1 MLLVISALLP
11 VFMVILLGYFLRHRA
26 VLDAS
31 AWHGLENLCYFVLF
45 PVLLVKTLA
54 VAAIGS
60 AEIARLAGALLFAI
74 FTMSALLV
82 LAYPLL
88 QRRFNVSPAAFT
100 SLVQGATR
108 WHGFI
113 ALSIV
118 GLLLGDAGVAY
129 MAVTMAVIIPPLN
142 IINVMVLAH
151 YGDAE
156 GDLSQVLRKL
166 LKNPFI
172 IACALGAALNISGL
186 GLTPLLYNAADIVG
200 SGALGIGLLTVGAGI
215 HLSGSRE
222 HRGLVVFGA
231 LLRLLGM
238 PALMFSGC
246 LLFGVEGLPRTVA
259 MLAAAVPTAAASFVL
274 ARQMGGD
281 APLMA
286 NLITLQVIV
295 AVVTLPLIIWLTYSV
310 PVL

>member
-11 VFMVILLGYFLRHRA
+11 VFMVIVLGYFLRHRDI
-26 VLDAS
+26 LDAS

-88 QRRFNVSPAAFT
+88 HRTFSVSPAAFT

-156 GDLSQVLRKL
+156 GDLSRVFWTL

-172 IACALGAALNISGL
+172 LACALGALLNLSGL
-186 GLTPLLYNAADIVG
+186 GLTPLLYHAADIIG
-200 SGALGIGLLTVGAGI
+200 SGALGMGLLTVGAGI
-215 HLSGSRE
+215 HLGSIRD

-238 PALMFSGC
+238 PALMFLGC
-246 LLFGVEGLPRTVA
+246 LLFGVEDLPRTVA

-286 NLITLQVIV
+286 NLITLQVLG
-295 AVVTLPLIIWLTYSV
+295 AAVTLPVIIWLTYTV
-310 PVL
+310 

>member
-11 VFMVILLGYFLRHRA
+11 VFMVIVLGYYLRHRA
-26 VLDAS
+26 VLDAT
-31 AWHGLENLCYFVLF
+31 AWHGLENLCYYVLF

-54 VAAIGS
+54 VATIGT
-60 AEIARLAGALLFAI
+60 AEVARFAGALLFAI

-82 LAYPLL
+82 LAYPLMH
-88 QRRFNVSPAAFT
+88 RYFSVSPAAFT
-100 SLVQGATR
+100 SIVQGATR

-113 ALSIV
+113 ALSMV

-156 GDLSQVLRKL
+156 GNLSQVFRKL

-172 IACALGAALNISGL
+172 IACAVGALLNYSGL
-186 GLTPLLYNAADIVG
+186 GLPTLLYNTADIIG

-215 HLSGSRE
+215 HLSGIRE

-246 LLFGVEGLPRTVA
+246 LLFGIEGLPRTVA
-259 MLAAAVPTAAASFVL
+259 MLAAAVPTAASSFVL

-286 NLITLQVIV
+286 NLITLQVI
-295 AVVTLPLIIWLTYSV
+295 AATVTLPLIIWWTYTV
-310 PVL
+310 

>member
-11 VFMVILLGYFLRHRA
+11 VFMVIVLGYFLRQRA

-31 AWHGLENLCYFVLF
+31 AWRGLENLCYFVLF

-54 VAAIGS
+54 VADLGS
-60 AEIARLAGALLFAI
+60 AEIVRFSGALLFAI
-74 FTMSALLV
+74 LVMSSLLL

-88 QRRFNVSPAAFT
+88 HRYFHVSPASFT

-118 GLLLGDAGVAY
+118 GLLLGDEGVAY
-129 MAVTMAVIIPPLN
+129 MAVTMAIIIPLLN
-142 IINVMVLAH
+142 TINVMVLAH
-151 YGDAE
+151 YGTAE
-156 GDLSQVLRKL
+156 GDLSRVFVKL
-166 LKNPFI
+166 MQNPFI
-172 IACALGAALNISGL
+172 LACALGAFLNTSGL
-186 GLTPLLYNAADIVG
+186 GLTPLLYSAADIIG

-215 HLSGSRE
+215 HLSGIRD

-238 PALMFSGC
+238 PALMFTGC

-259 MLAAAVPTAAASFVL
+259 MLAAAVPTASSSFVL

-286 NLITLQVIV
+286 NLITLQVLGAIM
-295 AVVTLPLIIWLTYSV
+295 TLPLVIWLSQSA
-310 PVL
+310 

>member
-1 MLLVISALLP
+1 
-11 VFMVILLGYFLRHRA
+11 
-26 VLDAS
+26 
-31 AWHGLENLCYFVLF
+31 
-45 PVLLVKTLA
+45 VLLVKTLA
-54 VAAIGS
+54 VAVIGS
-60 AEIARLAGALLFAI
+60 ADIARFSGTLLFAI
-74 FTMSALLV
+74 FAMSGLLLLLHPV
-82 LAYPLL
+82 L
-88 QRRFNVSPAAFT
+88 RRYFAVRPAAFT

-129 MAVTMAVIIPPLN
+129 MAVAMAVIIPPLN
-142 IINVMVLAH
+142 IINVIVLAH
-151 YGDAE
+151 YGEAE
-156 GDLSQVLRKL
+156 SNLWQVLGKL
-166 LKNPFI
+166 AKNPFI
-172 IACALGAALNISGL
+172 MACALGAFLNISGL
-186 GLTPLLYNAADIVG
+186 GLMPLLYNVADIIG

-215 HLSGSRE
+215 HLSGIRD

-238 PALMFSGC
+238 PALMLAGC

-259 MLAAAVPTAAASFVL
+259 MLVAAVPTAASSFVL

-286 NLITLQVIV
+286 NLITLQVIG
-295 AVVTLPLIIWLTYSV
+295 AVVTLPLVIWLSHTV
-310 PVL
+310 

>member
-11 VFMVILLGYFLRHRA
+11 VFTVIVLGYYLRHSSL
-26 VLDAS
+26 LDES
-31 AWHGLENLCYFVLF
+31 AWRGLENLCYYVLF

-54 VAAIGS
+54 VADIGS
-60 AEIARLAGALLFAI
+60 AEIVRFSGALLFAI
-74 FTMSALLV
+74 FTMTALL
-82 LAYPLL
+82 LLSYTPLHRYFL
-88 QRRFNVSPAAFT
+88 VSPAAFS

-142 IINVMVLAH
+142 IINIIVLAH
-151 YGDAE
+151 YGEAE
-156 GDLSQVLRKL
+156 NDLQKVAGKL
-166 LKNPFI
+166 ARNPFI
-172 IACALGAALNISGL
+172 IACALGAFLNISGL
-186 GLTPLLYNAADIVG
+186 GLAPLLYNIADIIG
-200 SGALGIGLLTVGAGI
+200 SGALGLGLLAVGAGI
-215 HLSGSRE
+215 HLSGIRE

-238 PALMFSGC
+238 PLLMLAGC
-246 LLFGVEGLPRTVA
+246 LLFGVEGLPRTIA
-259 MLAAAVPTAAASFVL
+259 MLAGAVPTASSSFVL

-286 NLITLQVIV
+286 NLITLQVFA
-295 AVVTLPLIIWLTYSV
+295 AVVTLPLVIWVSQTL
-310 PVL
+310 

>member
-11 VFMVILLGYFLRHRA
+11 VFMVIMLGYYLRHRA
-26 VLDAS
+26 VLDAA
-31 AWHGLENLCYFVLF
+31 AWHGLENLCYYVLF

-54 VAAIGS
+54 VATIGS

-88 QRRFNVSPAAFT
+88 HRTFSVSPAAFT

-113 ALSIV
+113 ALSIA

-142 IINVMVLAH
+142 IINVIVLAH
-151 YGDAE
+151 YGNAE
-156 GDLSQVLRKL
+156 GDLSRVLGRL

-172 IACALGAALNISGL
+172 IACALGASLNISGL
-186 GLTPLLYNAADIVG
+186 GLTPLLYHAADIIG
-200 SGALGIGLLTVGAGI
+200 SGALGMGLLTVGAGI
-215 HLSGSRE
+215 YLSGIRE

-286 NLITLQVIV
+286 KLITLQVIM
-295 AVVTLPLIIWLTYSV
+295 AVVTLPLVIWLTYTA
-310 PVL
+310 

>member
-11 VFMVILLGYFLRHRA
+11 VFMVIALGYFLRHRA
-26 VLDAS
+26 VLDAL
-31 AWHGLENLCYFVLF
+31 AWRGLENLCYFILF

-54 VAAIGS
+54 VAVLGS
-60 AEIARLAGALLFAI
+60 AEIARFAAALVFAILAMTALL
-74 FTMSALLV
+74 L
-82 LAYPLL
+82 LAYPLMH
-88 QRRFNVSPAAFT
+88 RYFKVTPAAFT

-129 MAVTMAVIIPPLN
+129 MAVTMAIIIPLLN

-156 GDLSQVLRKL
+156 GDLSDVFVKL
-166 LKNPFI
+166 VKNPFI
-172 IACALGAALNISGL
+172 IACALGALLNVTGL
-186 GLTPLLYNAADIVG
+186 GLTPLLFNAADIIG
-200 SGALGIGLLTVGAGI
+200 SGALGMALLTVGAGI
-215 HLSGSRE
+215 HLGGIRD
-222 HRGLVVFGA
+222 HRGLVVFGT

-238 PALMFSGC
+238 PALMFTGC
-246 LLFGVEGLPRTVA
+246 LLLGVEGMPRTVA
-259 MLAAAVPTAAASFVL
+259 MLAAAVPTAASSFVL

-286 NLITLQVIV
+286 NLITLQVLC
-295 AVVTLPLIIWLTYSV
+295 ATVTLPLVIWVSG
-310 PVL
+310 PA

>member
-11 VFMVILLGYFLRHRA
+11 VFMVIALGYFLRYRN

-31 AWHGLENLCYFVLF
+31 AWQGLENLCYFVLF

-54 VAAIGS
+54 VAELGS
-60 AEIARLAGALLFAI
+60 AEIARFSGALVFAI
-74 FTMSALLV
+74 LVMTVLLL
-82 LAYPLL
+82 LAYPVLH
-88 QRRFNVSPAAFT
+88 RYFDVSRAAFT

-118 GLLLGDAGVAY
+118 GLQLGDEGVAY
-129 MAVTMAVIIPPLN
+129 MAVTMAIIIPLLN
-142 IINVMVLAH
+142 VINVMVLAH

-156 GDLSQVLRKL
+156 GDLSSVFGKL
-166 LKNPFI
+166 VKNPFI
-172 IACALGAALNISGL
+172 IACVLGALLNFSGL
-186 GLTPLLYNAADIVG
+186 GLAPLLYNVADIIG
-200 SGALGIGLLTVGAGI
+200 SGALGVGLLTVGAGI
-215 HLSGSRE
+215 HISGIRD
-222 HRGLVVFGA
+222 HRGLVIFGA

-238 PALMFSGC
+238 PALMFAGC

-259 MLAAAVPTAAASFVL
+259 MLAAAVPTAASSFVL
-274 ARQMGGD
+274 AKQMGGD

-286 NLITLQVIV
+286 NLITLQVLG
-295 AVVTLPLIIWLTYSV
+295 AVMTLPLVIWLSQSV
-310 PVL
+310 

>member
-11 VFMVILLGYFLRHRA
+11 VFMVIVLGYYLRHRA

-54 VAAIGS
+54 VATIGS
-60 AEIARLAGALLFAI
+60 AEIARFAGALLFAI
-74 FTMSALLV
+74 FSMSALLV
-82 LAYPLL
+82 LTYPLL
-88 QRRFNVSPAAFT
+88 HRYFSVSPAAFT
-100 SLVQGATR
+100 SIVQGATR

-118 GLLLGDAGVAY
+118 GLLLGDTGVAY

-156 GDLSQVLRKL
+156 GNLSQVFIKL

-172 IACALGAALNISGL
+172 IACALGALLNYSGL
-186 GLTPLLYNAADIVG
+186 GLTPLLYNTADIIG
-200 SGALGIGLLTVGAGI
+200 SGALGVGLLTVGAGI
-215 HLSGSRE
+215 HLSGIRE

-238 PALMFSGC
+238 PALMFTGC

-281 APLMA
+281 ARLMA
-286 NLITLQVIV
+286 NLITLQVI
-295 AVVTLPLIIWLTYSV
+295 AATVTLPLIIWLTYTV
-310 PVL
+310 

>member
-11 VFMVILLGYFLRHRA
+11 VFMVIALGYFLRHRD

-31 AWHGLENLCYFVLF
+31 AWQGLENLCYFVLF

-54 VAAIGS
+54 VAELGS
-60 AEIARLAGALLFAI
+60 AEIARFSGALVFAI
-74 FTMSALLV
+74 LVMTVLLL
-82 LAYPLL
+82 LAYPVLH
-88 QRRFNVSPAAFT
+88 RYFDVSRAAFT

-118 GLLLGDAGVAY
+118 GLQLGDEGVAY
-129 MAVTMAVIIPPLN
+129 MAVTMAIIIPLLN
-142 IINVMVLAH
+142 VINVMVLSH

-156 GDLSQVLRKL
+156 GDLSSVFGKL
-166 LKNPFI
+166 VKNPFI
-172 IACALGAALNISGL
+172 IACVLGALLNFSGL
-186 GLTPLLYNAADIVG
+186 GLAPLLYNVADIIG
-200 SGALGIGLLTVGAGI
+200 SGALGVGLLTVGAGI
-215 HLSGSRE
+215 HISGIRD
-222 HRGLVVFGA
+222 HRGLVIFGA

-238 PALMFSGC
+238 PALMFAGC

-259 MLAAAVPTAAASFVL
+259 MLAAAVPTAASSFVL
-274 ARQMGGD
+274 AKQMGGD

-286 NLITLQVIV
+286 NLITLQVLGAIM
-295 AVVTLPLIIWLTYSV
+295 TLPLVIWLSQSV
-310 PVL
+310 

>member
-1 MLLVISALLP
+1 VLLVISALLP
-11 VFMVILLGYFLRHRA
+11 VFAVIVLGYYLRRTGM
-26 VLDAS
+26 LDAS
-31 AWHGLENLCYFVLF
+31 AWHGLENLCYFILF

-54 VAAIGS
+54 VAAIES
-60 AEIARLAGALLFAI
+60 ADIARFSGTLLFAI
-74 FTMSALLV
+74 FAMSGLLLLLHPV
-82 LAYPLL
+82 LHRYFA
-88 QRRFNVSPAAFT
+88 VTPAAFT

-129 MAVTMAVIIPPLN
+129 MAVAMAVIIPPLN
-142 IINVMVLAH
+142 IINVIVLAH
-151 YGDAE
+151 YGEAE
-156 GDLSQVLRKL
+156 SNLRQVLGKL
-166 LKNPFI
+166 AKNPFI
-172 IACALGAALNISGL
+172 MACALGAFLNISGL
-186 GLTPLLYNAADIVG
+186 GLMPLLYNVADIIG

-215 HLSGSRE
+215 HLSGIRD

-238 PALMFSGC
+238 PALMFAGC

-259 MLAAAVPTAAASFVL
+259 MLVAAVPTAASSFVL

-286 NLITLQVIV
+286 NLITLQVIG
-295 AVVTLPLIIWLTYSV
+295 AVVTLPLVIWLSHTV
-310 PVL
+310 

>member
-11 VFMVILLGYFLRHRA
+11 VFMVIVLGYFLRQRA
-26 VLDAS
+26 VLDAL
-31 AWHGLENLCYFVLF
+31 AWRGLENLCYFVLF

-54 VAAIGS
+54 VADLGS
-60 AEIARLAGALLFAI
+60 AEIVRFSGALLFAI
-74 FTMSALLV
+74 LVMSSLLL

-88 QRRFNVSPAAFT
+88 HRYFHVSPASFT

-118 GLLLGDAGVAY
+118 GLLLGDEGVAY
-129 MAVTMAVIIPPLN
+129 MAVTMAIIIPLLN
-142 IINVMVLAH
+142 TINVMVLAH
-151 YGDAE
+151 YGTAE
-156 GDLSQVLRKL
+156 GDLSRVFVKL
-166 LKNPFI
+166 MQNPFI
-172 IACALGAALNISGL
+172 LACALSAFLNTSGL
-186 GLTPLLYNAADIVG
+186 GLTPLLYNAADIIG

-215 HLSGSRE
+215 HLSGIRD

-238 PALMFSGC
+238 PALMFTGC

-259 MLAAAVPTAAASFVL
+259 MLAAAVPTASSSFVL

-286 NLITLQVIV
+286 NLITLQVLGAIM
-295 AVVTLPLIIWLTYSV
+295 TLPLVIWLSQSA
-310 PVL
+310 